1 MSDSLSKEIISRYH
15 KVAWGKLYLATT
27 ANKSRFK
34 MRDGDICM
42 VKNERGAIYYNNTE
56 AFLED
61 VVLAEM
67 SPEEY
72 EAYCYVLT
80 F

>member
-1 MSDSLSKEIISRYH
+1 MPDLLSEELISRYH
-15 KVAWGKLYLATT
+15 KVAWGELYLATA
-27 ANKSRFK
+27 ANKSCFK
-34 MRDGDICM
+34 MRDEDVCM
-42 VKNERGAIYYNNTE
+42 VKNERGLIYYTSAE

-61 VVLAEM
+61 VILAEM

-72 EAYCYVLT
+72 EAYRYVLT